1 MIFVIDNTEIVD
13 ELFPKKRI
21 NNSWISWKENPIND
35 CTKAVDFFI
44 SSRKKGFLYWTVN
57 LNSSTRIEWRNR
69 IVTYTRFTRLK
80 FYISYYCSN
89 IFLSRL
95 LNFKLSI
102 SNPISLSNHCFK
114 KKTKLLFYTFK
125 LCHISTN
132 FNNLLISSSFSL
144 WTAKISSDIT
154 FPPLFSG
161 SASFLLV
168 QDFQSKYLQGVF
180 RRAVS
185 KVYDRFF
192 VGPPS
197 LRHGPLNG
205 KKLEKGASFCR

>member
-21 NNSWISWKENPIND
+21 NNSWISWKKNPIND

-144 WTAKISSDIT
+144 SGPRKYRPILHSRLSSPDLLLFCSSRISNLST
-154 FPPLFSG
+154 CRGYFVARFPKFTI
-161 SASFLLV
+161 
-168 QDFQSKYLQGVF
+168 D
-180 RRAVS
+180 
-185 KVYDRFF
+185 
-192 VGPPS
+192 S
-197 LRHGPLNG
+197 LSGPLHYVTV
-205 KKLEKGASFCR
+205 L